1 MRVVVSAGGTG
12 GHIYPAIAVINKIKD
27 LEPNSEI
34 LYIGTHNRMEK
45 DLIPKYD
52 INYYPLTVTGLKRKL
67 SFDNIKTLY
76 QFVTSINHAKSVID
90 DFNPDVVIGFGGY
103 VTAPVIIAAKRL
115 GIPTFIHEQNSVV
128 GLANKL
134 LGKIA
139 TSVGVSFDNTLS
151 EFGKKAFIS
160 GNPCSEVALHQK
172 PTNHKLFNN
181 NNPVVIMACGSLG
194 SGSINKT
201 MIKLLPKL
209 SDKPYNFLYVS
220 GKGYYQDFANLKTP
234 DNVKII
240 PYLDDAVGYLKKADL
255 FVSRAGATTISEVA
269 VIGIPTIFIPSPY
282 VTANHQFKNADS
294 LVKHNAALMLQE
306 ADFSETSFIKLLDN
320 TLANQALLKSLSKN
334 LKKLGVKD
342 SATRI
347 YQKLCEIKK

>member
-67 SFDNIKTLY
+67 SFDNIKTIY
-76 QFVTSINHAKSVID
+76 QFITSINHAKSVIE

-115 GIPTFIHEQNSVV
+115 GIPTFIHEQNGVV

-139 TSVGVSFDNTLS
+139 TSVGVSFENTLQ
-151 EFGKKAFIS
+151 EFGSKAFLS

-172 PTNHKLFNN
+172 ITTDKIFNN
-181 NNPVVIMACGSLG
+181 NKPLVIMACGSLG
-194 SGSINKT
+194 SSSINKV
-201 MIKLLPKL
+201 MLNLLPKL

-220 GKGYYQDFANLKTP
+220 GKGYYQDFTHLKTT
-234 DNVKII
+234 DNVKVI
-240 PYLDDAVGYLKKADL
+240 PYLDDAVGYLKKAAL
-255 FVSRAGATTISEVA
+255 FISRAGATTISEIA
-269 VIGIPTIFIPSPY
+269 VIGVPTIFIPSPY

-294 LVKHNAALMLQE
+294 LVKQKAALMLQE
-306 ADFSETSFIKLLDN
+306 ADFSELSLTNLIDE
-320 TLANQALLKSLSKN
+320 TLADDALLKSLSRN
-334 LKKLGVKD
+334 LKKCGVKD
-342 SATRI
+342 SATKI